1 MVARVGK
8 SGRRTMEIDQE
19 FMNLVEKIIFY
30 EEKNRVVTRIKPL
43 DKLILKRVATKT
55 AIRIVKLALKT
66 IIGVRTVAS
75 CWGTRPIPSVCVL
88 SLSQEQIFQGKT
100 PETLLSFFQ
109 EPRFDNHTD
118 DILIETKSFRFINN
132 KLKSFKRS
140 IPIHIFL
147 NSLENS
153 QRVEAL
159 NLFTKATKRWVTT
172 SDVKMR
178 ANLKVM
184 YFLLELAVWYTIR
197 AEKITLIT
205 TQSTMNNL
213 PAAFE
218 ISNSSFHRKMFWYS
232 TNSQPIL
239 KKGLTLERPIL
250 SKSLI
255 RNIDMHYVWDR
266 DSKNFLES
274 DGITK
279 VKAVGSILFV
289 KPESISRVNSD
300 FNIAYFDVTPFERA
314 NTYYTSERMCANL
327 SQIVEITSQLTT
339 TTKLRINLLVKPK
352 REWKGNHARE
362 YIQML
367 TSYERDGKLKVLK
380 AELNI
385 YGIANS
391 VDCIIGIPFTS
402 PVVVGRELA
411 TPATFVD
418 LYKDDYQL
426 PETHNGFQVISDH
439 NQLKS
444 WLEKCLQP
452 PSTFK

>member
-1 MVARVGK
+1 
-8 SGRRTMEIDQE
+8 MEIDQE

-30 EEKNRVVTRIKPL
+30 EEKNRVVTKIKPL

-184 YFLLELAVWYTIR
+184 YFLLELAVWYTIK

-239 KKGLTLERPIL
+239 KKGLTLERPIF